1 MAMTARQFDSVR
13 DLIYK
18 SLGLH
23 FEDAKLEYID
33 KRVEKRMVALGMGR
47 VDDYVFHLRFLD
59 GEGAEMQALANLITT
74 NETYM
79 FREFDQLQAFAD
91 HCLPEAI
98 ERREK
103 RGQRR
108 LRIWSAGCSS
118 GEEAYTLAI
127 ILREVMHDADEW
139 DIQIL
144 ATDIDEVRLAML
156 REQVYGPYAVRDVPV
171 EYAKRHLIQEGPET
185 FRIAPET
192 ARLVQSRHLNLCDRQ
207 AMRALRDMDFVF
219 CRNVLIY
226 FDDASRKTVVDHFYN
241 CLNPG
246 GFLYL
251 GHAESVSRISAA
263 FTIRRVGPHLVYCK
277 GRGS

>member
-1 MAMTARQFDSVR
+1 MPMTARQFDSVR

-23 FEDAKLEYID
+23 FEDAKLDFID
-33 KRVEKRMVALGMGR
+33 KRVEKRMGVLGMGR

-103 RGQRR
+103 CGQRR

-127 ILREVMHDADEW
+127 IVREVMHDADDW

-144 ATDIDEVRLAML
+144 ATDIDEVRLGML
-156 REQVYGPYAVRDVPV
+156 RGQVYGPYAVRDVPPV
-171 EYAKRHLIQEGPET
+171 YAARHLRQVGPET
-185 FRIAPET
+185 YRVAPET
-192 ARLVQSRHLNLCDRQ
+192 ARLVTSRHMNLCDRQ
-207 AMRALRDMDFVF
+207 AMRAIHDMDFVF

-226 FDDASRKTVVDHFYN
+226 FDDASRKTVVDHFYGS
-241 CLNPG
+241 LNPG

-251 GHAESVSRISAA
+251 GHSESVSRISAA
-263 FTIRRVGPHLVYCK
+263 FTVRRVGPHLVYCK

>member
-1 MAMTARQFDSVR
+1 MMAMTSRQFDSVR
-13 DLIYK
+13 ELIYK

-23 FEDAKLEYID
+23 FEDAKIEFLD
-33 KRVEKRMVALGMGR
+33 KRVEKRMGALGMAR

-59 GEGAEMQALANLITT
+59 HDGAEMQALANLVTT

-98 ERREK
+98 ERRE
-103 RGQRR
+103 RSGLRR

-127 ILREVMHDADEW
+127 ILREVMHDVDEW
-139 DIQIL
+139 DIRIL
-144 ATDIDEVRLAML
+144 ATDIDEVRLRML
-156 REQVYGPYAVRDVPV
+156 QKGVYGPYAVREVP
-171 EYAKRHLIQEGPET
+171 EAYAARHLIPAGLDAH
-185 FRIAPET
+185 RIHPDT
-192 ARLVQSRHLNLCDRQ
+192 ARLVESEHLNLSDRH
-207 AMRALRDMDFVF
+207 AMRRVRDMDFVF

-251 GHAESVSRISAA
+251 GHSESVSRISSA
-263 FTIRRVGPHLVYCK
+263 FKVRRMGPHLVYCK
-277 GRGS
+277 ER